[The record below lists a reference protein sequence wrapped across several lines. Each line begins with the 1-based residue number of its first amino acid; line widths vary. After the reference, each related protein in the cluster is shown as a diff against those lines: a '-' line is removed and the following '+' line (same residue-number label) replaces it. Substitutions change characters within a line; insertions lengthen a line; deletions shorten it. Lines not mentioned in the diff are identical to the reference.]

1 MKIRSSPVN
10 GVHYGPLTSSCRG
23 NPHLSFFGLFD
34 TSVVIELCFQVIA
47 HKILSWLNLPSVTKL
62 KSIVA
67 SPSPKSPISLIS
79 VSLSLCLSLSLSLSL
94 SIYFCMPDKKMKK

>member
-34 TSVVIELCFQVIA
+34 TSVVIKLCFQVIV
-47 HKILSWLNLPSVTKL
+47 HKILSWLNLPSVTKM
-62 KSIVA
+62 KSIVPLPTL
-67 SPSPKSPISLIS
+67 PSFSFS
-79 VSLSLCLSLSLSLSL
+79 LSLSLSLSL
-94 SIYFCMPDKKMKK
+94 SFLHARQKNEKVIFFILLSL

>member
-47 HKILSWLNLPSVTKL
+47 HKILSWLNLPSVTKM

-67 SPSPKSPISLIS
+67 SPSPN
-79 VSLSLCLSLSLSLSL
+79 SLSLSLN
-94 SIYFCMPDKKMKK
+94 YFCMPDKKMKKLYIFLFYGLYNHSC